1 MTDQSHTVA
10 ATRCPSE
17 WHGRHRT
24 RHSPR
29 CALPLGHDGQHR
41 AETRADDDTN
51 DLYVW

>member
-41 AETRADDDTN
+41 AVTRADDNTN